1 VPPWDATIAK
11 IVAVTVRFLGSPG
24 FPKASPSVTR
34 RRHRRRSICQ
44 CRRHPLNRSVIN
56 STGLTGGYVFTLQ
69 WKKGRRRNPRPYVSV
84 GRRPANSRH
93 LPYANSLGPLCSLQ
107 IQGQPGLE
115 LALGDSPAEI
125 LVIDSA
131 EKPAENQ
138 PYQGSSIYASF

>member
-1 VPPWDATIAK
+1 V
-11 IVAVTVRFLGSPG
+11 
-24 FPKASPSVTR
+24 
-34 RRHRRRSICQ
+34 
-44 CRRHPLNRSVIN
+44 NRSVIN
-56 STGLTGGYVFTLQ
+56 STGLPGSYVFTLQ
-69 WKKGRRRNPRPYVSV
+69 WKKGRRRKPKALCFSWQTSSKF
-84 GRRPANSRH
+84 PAPPLREFSG
-93 LPYANSLGPLCSLQ
+93 PSLFTA